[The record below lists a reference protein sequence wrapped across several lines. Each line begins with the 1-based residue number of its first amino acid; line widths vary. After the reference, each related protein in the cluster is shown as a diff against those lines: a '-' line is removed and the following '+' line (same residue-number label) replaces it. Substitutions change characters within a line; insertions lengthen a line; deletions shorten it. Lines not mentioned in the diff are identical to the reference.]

1 MRSWLEEELVMSA
14 RDRVRRY
21 RENGGASDLVRV
33 EVLVPA
39 SSRNAIVSEAAR
51 MRTEHRSRKK
61 RLKDLCDKA
70 AERYA
75 VRVFDNVDLAR
86 VPDSQEQA
94 RVIAG
99 ALMERGDAGAFV
111 LARKILSE
119 AEG

>member
-1 MRSWLEEELVMSA
+1 MSA

-33 EVLVPA
+33 EVLIPA
-39 SSRNAIVSEAAR
+39 SSRSAIVSEAAR
-51 MRTEHRSRKK
+51 MRAEHRSRKQ
-61 RLKDLCDKA
+61 RLTDLCEKA
-70 AERYA
+70 VDRYA

-86 VPDSQEQA
+86 VPDPGQQA

-119 AEG
+119 VEA